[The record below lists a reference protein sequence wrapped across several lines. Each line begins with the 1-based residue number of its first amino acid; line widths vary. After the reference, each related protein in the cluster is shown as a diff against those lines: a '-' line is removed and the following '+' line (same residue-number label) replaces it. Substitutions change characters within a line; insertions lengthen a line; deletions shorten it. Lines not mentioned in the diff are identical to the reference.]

1 MRFMASAVQGVGSD
15 AYREI
20 LPLRRDNA

>member
-1 MRFMASAVQGVGSD
+1 MRFMASAVHGVGSD